1 MSAPNHY
8 EVLGLP
14 LTATSEEIEQR
25 YQELSRLYGADGPQS
40 GMVKLIEEA
49 RRILSNPT
57 LRSVYDSGMAGAP
70 ASPAA
75 AVTPVAP
82 AVIPTSISP
91 SPMPSVSAVAAGR
104 EVTQEWA
111 PPSANE
117 RTIEVPPPVE
127 PAPKPLTDDKK
138 LAAELAKRGVASD
151 EVQRMLAMGSA
162 KPVTTGKKNK
172 ANLVSPPPIPP
183 SAPYVPKPTITLP
196 PFREAT
202 TQERMDADRQLTAA
216 NIARRRGQFKEAE
229 KACRAALELMPKDAP
244 ALELYG
250 DILQSVGQ
258 VDNALY
264 SYERALEADPTRK
277 TVEKKYAEL
286 MLLQNREI
294 EMLRS
299 EYIPRSP
306 MVAVLFSAVLPG
318 AGQLYNGEAFK
329 GLLMVL
335 ASLGCIATI
344 LWTPYGLPRGRGVV
358 PTSLYVFIVLF
369 CLIYAYA
376 VVDANN
382 IARRGKK
389 LKTGWEI

>member
-25 YQELSRLYGADGPQS
+25 YHELSRLYGADGPQS

-57 LRSVYDSGMAGAP
+57 LRSVYDSGIAGAP
-70 ASPAA
+70 S
-75 AVTPVAP
+75 TPSALAAP
-82 AVIPTSISP
+82 AVPAAIPASVSP
-91 SPMPSVSAVAAGR
+91 PPMPSVSAVAGR

-117 RTIEVPPPVE
+117 RTVEVPPPVE
-127 PAPKPLTDDKK
+127 PAPKPLSDDKK

-151 EVQRMLAMGSA
+151 EVQRLLAMGTA
-162 KPVTTGKKNK
+162 KPTSGKKSK
-172 ANLVSPPPIPP
+172 VNLVAPPAIPP
-183 SAPYVPKPTITLP
+183 SVPYVPKPTITLP

-202 TQERMDADRQLTAA
+202 AQQRMDADRQLTAA

-229 KACRAALELMPKDAP
+229 NACRAALELMPKDAP

-294 EMLRS
+294 ELLRS

-306 MVAVLFSAVLPG
+306 MVAVLSSALLPG
-318 AGQLYNGEAFK
+318 TGQLYNGETTK
-329 GLLMVL
+329 GLLILL
-335 ASLGCIATI
+335 ASFGCIGSA
-344 LWTPYGLPRGRGVV
+344 LWINSRPHGRGVV
-358 PTSLYVFIVLF
+358 PTSIYIFIVVS
-369 CLIYAYA
+369 CLIYAYS

-382 IARRGKK
+382 VARRGKK